1 MTQKALEQYILKLE
15 DPAEVRML
23 VLSMI
28 NSAYQLNEHIPNV
41 ELLFYR
47 IFCSPVTTKEMRK
60 EQEGSDILAGN
71 IFAKPGINLGPSV
84 YRSLLETVALHPKKK
99 HFKKI
104 VAHMTQFEN
113 KENVESQLID
123 LVTFIGID

>member
-23 VLSMI
+23 ILSMI

-47 IFCSPVTTKEMRK
+47 IFCSPITTKEQRK

-71 IFAKPGINLGPSV
+71 IFAKPGINLGPQSTEV
-84 YRSLLETVALHPKKK
+84 S
-99 HFKKI
+99 
-104 VAHMTQFEN
+104 
-113 KENVESQLID
+113 
-123 LVTFIGID
+123 

>member
-47 IFCSPVTTKEMRK
+47 IFCSPITTKEQRK
-60 EQEGSDILAGN
+60 E
-71 IFAKPGINLGPSV
+71 
-84 YRSLLETVALHPKKK
+84 
-99 HFKKI
+99 
-104 VAHMTQFEN
+104 
-113 KENVESQLID
+113 
-123 LVTFIGID
+123 